1 MGGEWVMIEIAVVE
15 DDAEQAAL
23 LDAHIRRYA
32 AENQLEAA
40 VSVFSNAIAFLEN
53 YTASYHIVYMD
64 IMMPMMNGMDAARLL
79 REKDEKV
86 ILVFVTSMRQYAI
99 QGYEVSAADFIV
111 KPVSYSEFALK
122 FTKLLDRVDRSR
134 EDALLLKSD
143 NGFIRLDPR
152 SVAYVEVKG
161 HHCIY
166 HTEDGEYRQYQ
177 TIKSAEATLAGYS
190 FLRCN
195 NYLLVNPA
203 YVTRLEGL
211 TVFVGDAAL
220 PISHP
225 RRKAFTDAL
234 NRYMEGK
241 PHVY

>member
-1 MGGEWVMIEIAVVE
+1 MIEIAVVE

-32 AENQLEAA
+32 AENKLDVTVA
-40 VSVFSNAIAFLEN
+40 VFSNAIAFLEN
-53 YTASYHIVYMD
+53 YTASYQIVYMD

-111 KPVSYSEFALK
+111 KPVTYSEFALK
-122 FTKLLDRVDRSR
+122 FTKLLDRIDRIPQ
-134 EDALLLKSD
+134 DDLFLKTD
-143 NGFIRLDPR
+143 NGFIRLAPR
-152 SVAYVEVKG
+152 NVAYVEVKG

-177 TIKSAEATLAGYS
+177 TIKSAEAALTGYS
-190 FLRCN
+190 FHRCN
-195 NYLLVNPA
+195 NYLLVNLA
-203 YVTRLEGL
+203 FVTKLEGM
-211 TVFVGDAAL
+211 TVFVGDASL

-234 NRYMEGK
+234 NHFMEGK
-241 PHVY
+241 KYVH